1 MARKLKQKT
10 QKQLRKVN
18 GDISLK
24 RYEALDDKEP
34 QDLDYIDDGFI
45 EFTKGENDRLALR
58 TLRKMIRSGGR
69 RLF

>member
-1 MARKLKQKT
+1 MTRKLKQNK
-10 QKQLRKVN
+10 KHLRKVN

-24 RYEALDDKEP
+24 KYEVLDENEP
-34 QDLDYIDDGFI
+34 QDLDYIDDGFV
-45 EFTKGENDRLALR
+45 EFTKGENDKLALR